1 MMLDRWANP
10 VEDVPPQNSKY
21 MKLKIFRL
29 DDYPHP
35 EDAVNEFI
43 IDLQKRGIP
52 NQMTTLETVIYVLYE
67 CSGGDSN

>member
-1 MMLDRWANP
+1 MMLDRWADDK
-10 VEDVPPQNSKY
+10 EYLPPQNSKY

-29 DDYPHP
+29 DDYPYP
-35 EDAVNEFI
+35 ETAINEFI